1 MVQEVACRQV
11 DLRGRICPSAL
22 LSALQEVNTA
32 RDDLKAGLLNL
43 LILSDN
49 RSSTTHISE
58 AVGTMGYQV
67 NIKKDHEHYCIAI
80 SRNLP

>member
-1 MVQEVACRQV
+1 MAQEIVSRQV

-32 RDDLKAGLLNL
+32 KDDLKSGQLSLI
-43 LILSDN
+43 ILSDN

-67 NIKKDHEHYCIAI
+67 NIKKDQEHYCIAI

>member
-1 MVQEVACRQV
+1 MAQEIACRQV

-32 RDDLKAGLLNL
+32 KDDLRTGLISL

-58 AVGTMGYQV
+58 AVGAMGYQV
-67 NIKKDHEHYCIAI
+67 NINKEQEHYCIAI